1 MLSKVDV
8 SGHVETKGR
17 LKYLSWAWAWAELKK
32 VCPEATSKVY
42 EREDGR
48 IYWDDGKTCWV
59 KVSVTVADVEC
70 IEYLPIMDPRNNSVP
85 LDKVTSMDAN
95 KAIQRGITKAIAR
108 HGLGLNVYAGE
119 DLPVGE
125 EPEEAAPENGEAP
138 EEDTAPERVPI
149 GETAAEALYL
159 AAASLGKSRTW
170 MEKASMIQFGA
181 VPAELTQD
189 EYRQIMAT
197 FKAAEEERQAKEE
210 QSNE

>member
-1 MLSKVDV
+1 MSSYAEIYDMLSKVDV

-17 LKYLSWAWAWAELKK
+17 LKYLSWSWAWAELKK
-32 VCPEATSKVY
+32 VCPEATSRVY

-48 IYWDDGKTCWV
+48 IYWDDSKTCWV

-70 IEYLPIMDPRNNSVP
+70 IEYLPIMDQRNASVP
-85 LDKVTSMDAN
+85 LDKVTSMDVN

-125 EPEEAAPENGEAP
+125 EPEEP
-138 EEDTAPERVPI
+138 EEAAAPERVPI

-189 EYRQIMAT
+189 EYKQIMAT
-197 FKAAEEERQAKEE
+197 FKAAEEKNHE
-210 QSNE
+210 